1 MYKVF
6 FKDSCFLLTDERNFP
21 REATHFLAYG
31 KEEEMQAFVFQLLQG
46 PHAFFAVIRHDDAE
60 ELFARFQ
67 ACFRTVEA
75 AGGAVWEGGRLL
87 VIKRF
92 GVYDLPKGHREAGE
106 TVEEC
111 AVREVEEE
119 CGVHRVR
126 ITSPLAETWH
136 IYEREQVWHLKRTYW
151 YAMDCPPD
159 SPLTPQTEEGIEAVF
174 WLPAEEIEEAAQE
187 TYPSLRDIFLMMR
200 RISG

>member
-21 REATHFLAYG
+21 QETTHVLEYG
-31 KEEEMQAFVFQLLQG
+31 TSGEIQDFVFPLLEC
-46 PHAFFAVIRHDDAE
+46 PHPFFAVIRSDDTE
-60 ELFARFQ
+60 ELFTRFQ
-67 ACFRTVEA
+67 ACFRVVEA
-75 AGGAVWEGGRLL
+75 AGGAVQEEKRLL

-92 GVYDLPKGHREAGE
+92 GMYDLPKGHRETGE

-119 CGVHRVR
+119 CGLHGVR

-136 IYEREQVWHLKRTYW
+136 IYEREQVWHLKRTCW
-151 YAMDCPPD
+151 YAMSCPPD
-159 SPLTPQTEEGIEAVF
+159 SQPTPQTEEGIEAVF
-174 WLPAEEIEEAAQE
+174 WLPTKEVEKALRQ

-200 RISG
+200 

>member
-92 GVYDLPKGHREAGE
+92 GVYDLPKGHREPAKRWKSARCAKWKRNAGC
-106 TVEEC
+106 TGC
-111 AVREVEEE
+111 A
-119 CGVHRVR
+119 
-126 ITSPLAETWH
+126 SPLRWQRRGTFTKGS
-136 IYEREQVWHLKRTYW
+136 R
-151 YAMDCPPD
+151 C
-159 SPLTPQTEEGIEAVF
+159 GI
-174 WLPAEEIEEAAQE
+174 
-187 TYPSLRDIFLMMR
+187 
-200 RISG
+200 